1 MPKTVVNV
9 TYSTLEQ
16 AETEV
21 FRLIESKTNYRDI
34 CQIEF
39 IINGIKKKFSLSQIS
54 KIKQKLSGKDN
65 SNLSETKSESEQ
77 KAELFELFQN
87 KMTVIDVVIK
97 TKLDSK
103 LVNDS
108 FLEYSKLHGD
118 SIVST
123 KVLDRVEELLYEF
136 DEEFDYVNYECNT
149 PERIIRALKEY
160 ATKFRETLHQFQYPC
175 NVCRELIPLS
185 ENSWNKSAKPA
196 IIESRWGHE
205 ECQST
210 RKF

>member
-9 TYSTLEQ
+9 TYPTLET

-54 KIKQKLSGKDN
+54 KIKQKLSGESN
-65 SNLSETKSESEQ
+65 SKLDETKSESAQ

-87 KMTVIDVVIK
+87 KESVIDVIIK

-103 LVNDS
+103 LVDETYQEFTKLSSIFTVDATSLDYLRKNLYPLDKKYGYES
-108 FLEYSKLHGD
+108 GEYDTVEEILQVASDYL
-118 SIVST
+118 VF
-123 KVLDRVEELLYEF
+123 LDR
-136 DEEFDYVNYECNT
+136 
-149 PERIIRALKEY
+149 K
-160 ATKFRETLHQFQYPC
+160 
-175 NVCRELIPLS
+175 
-185 ENSWNKSAKPA
+185 
-196 IIESRWGHE
+196 
-205 ECQST
+205 
-210 RKF
+210 

>member
-9 TYSTLEQ
+9 TYPTLET

-160 ATKFRETLHQFQYPC
+160 ATKFRESLQKFQYPC

-196 IIESRWGHE
+196 IIESRWKHG
-205 ECQST
+205 ECNL
-210 RKF
+210 

>member
-9 TYSTLEQ
+9 TYPTLET

-123 KVLDRVEELLYEF
+123 KVLDRVEELLNEF

>member
-1 MPKTVVNV
+1 MPKTVVDV

-39 IINGIKKKFSLSQIS
+39 MINGIKKKFSLSQIS

-175 NVCRELIPLS
+175 NVCKKLITMDES
-185 ENSWNKSAKPA
+185 EWKGTARLA
-196 IIESRWGHE
+196 IIQSGWSHD
-205 ECQST
+205 ECRQ
-210 RKF
+210 

>member
-9 TYSTLEQ
+9 TYPTLET

-54 KIKQKLSGKDN
+54 KIKQKLSPKDN
-65 SNLSETKSESEQ
+65 SNPSETKTESEQ
-77 KAELFELFQN
+77 KAMLFELFQN

-103 LVNDS
+103 LVNDA
-108 FLEYSKLHGD
+108 FLEYVKLSNVYIVKKKFVDNIEQKLHPINRQYG
-118 SIVST
+118 IEVST
-123 KVLDRVEELLYEF
+123 YNDPETVLECASEF
-136 DEEFDYVNYECNT
+136 LTMTD
-149 PERIIRALKEY
+149 
-160 ATKFRETLHQFQYPC
+160 
-175 NVCRELIPLS
+175 
-185 ENSWNKSAKPA
+185 
-196 IIESRWGHE
+196 
-205 ECQST
+205 
-210 RKF
+210 

>member
-39 IINGIKKKFSLSQIS
+39 IVNGIKKKFSLSQIS
-54 KIKQKLSGKDN
+54 KIKQKLSPKDN
-65 SNLSETKSESEQ
+65 FNSLETKSDSEQ
-77 KAELFELFQN
+77 KAELFELFKN
-87 KMTVIDVVIK
+87 KESVVDVIIK

-108 FLEYSKLHGD
+108 FQEYVKLSGDIVVSEKSLDDVLE
-118 SIVST
+118 I
-123 KVLDRVEELLYEF
+123 LYEC
-136 DEEFDYVNYECNT
+136 DGEFDYVNYNFET
-149 PERIIRALKEY
+149 PFGILRACKDYLE
-160 ATKFRETLHQFQYPC
+160 KFRESLHQFQYPC
-175 NVCRELIPLS
+175 NVCRKLITM
-185 ENSWNKSAKPA
+185 NKLEWKKTAKPA
-196 IIESRWGHE
+196 IIEARWKHG